1 MKNWV
6 VKESGFQK
14 NYVRKYESIMCQG
27 NGYMG
32 VRAATEESYEKSIR
46 YTLVAGTFDQME
58 TENTTELPNAADTT
72 AVFLKA
78 DGIPLELTQENV
90 KNYERSLDLYNGL
103 LQRRFVWEPCKG
115 LRLEF
120 YSERFV
126 SLKERHVLGQRVTV
140 KVLEG
145 SAVLDLQSGILG
157 GKRYG
162 DPHFTAMQGYAQD
175 GIMQYAETTH
185 ESEITFVTSA
195 VAKAWTKD
203 SDGREAVIEMAI
215 QPEKEQVMSSCQVTL
230 EEGQQLC
237 LEKLCRIATTRDK
250 DIDLENENISKYG
263 REVLLQ
269 HEKEEMQKLWA
280 RGYEKTWEGS
290 KECWKELWQEKDV
303 KISGNADYDQLAV
316 RFAIYHLTVMAPVH
330 DNRMNI
336 GAKGLSG
343 KGYFGHTFWDTEI
356 YMLPYFV
363 WEDPKSARSLL
374 EYRFL
379 SLDSARQKAQ
389 ESGYEGAMYPWEAA
403 WITDGDTCPKPHFTQ
418 YELHVTAD
426 VAYGVYYY
434 YEITHDVDFM
444 RKCGCEIIFETAQFW
459 KSRLEY
465 CPEKDIYEICN
476 VIGPD
481 EFTHEAD
488 NNAYTNYLTHLN
500 LRLAIQW
507 KERLEKEFPE
517 DYARLNQKLDLE
529 SRVYDWTDRRDKLV
543 LPKANEDN
551 ILPQDDTYLSLPEI
565 DLSIYRRGEKKL
577 RVDYPYPT
585 YTRLKVS
592 KQADVMNL
600 FLLLEELFTDEVKR
614 ASLAYYEPY
623 CVHESSLSLCAYS
636 MLAADC
642 GEKMKAYK
650 LFVGARDI
658 DLSLKKDSDHGIHAA
673 SLGGIWQCCVLGFAG
688 VRMCGGKLRIIPNL
702 PDNWNQMTF
711 RLWWRGSQLEVRVT
725 KDDVDVKVLQG
736 PENVEIITKQGDKI
750 GTGLRGSVLF
760 FGEKAS

>member
-1 MKNWV
+1 
-6 VKESGFQK
+6 
-14 NYVRKYESIMCQG
+14 
-27 NGYMG
+27 MG
-32 VRAATEESYEKSIR
+32 VRAAVEEDYPKNIR

-58 TENTTELPNAADTT
+58 SDDTTELPSTADTN
-72 AVFLKA
+72 AVFLSV
-78 DGIPLELTQENV
+78 DGVVLQLTEDNV
-90 KNYERSLDLYNGL
+90 QNYERSLNLYNGL
-103 LQRRFVWEPCKG
+103 LQRKFVWTVREG
-115 LRLEF
+115 LCVEF
-120 YSERFV
+120 CSERFV
-126 SLKERHVLGQRVTV
+126 SSKERHVLGQKVSL

-145 SAVLDLQSGILG
+145 KAEVELKSGILG

-162 DPHFTAMQGYAQD
+162 DPHFTAMQGYEQE

-195 VAKAWTKD
+195 VVKASFQDKN
-203 SDGREAVIEMAI
+203 GVINTVDMEIM
-215 QPEKEQVMSSCQVTL
+215 PEKEKVMSSCKVTMESGCEL
-230 EEGQQLC
+230 SF
-237 LEKLCRIATTRDK
+237 EKLSRVATTRDN
-250 DIDLENENISKYG
+250 DLELENETISKWS
-263 REVLLQ
+263 RDILLQ
-269 HEKEEMQKLWA
+269 HEKEEMKKLWK
-280 RGYEKTWEGS
+280 RGYAATWKTSED
-290 KECWKELWQEKDV
+290 CWKEYWQERDV
-303 KISGNADYDQLAV
+303 VISGDADEDQLAI
-316 RFAIYHLTVMAPVH
+316 RFAIYHLRVMSPLH

-363 WEDPKSARSLL
+363 WEDPKGARSLL
-374 EYRFL
+374 EYRYNC
-379 SLDSARQKAQ
+379 LDAARENAKI
-389 ESGYEGAMYPWEAA
+389 SGCEGAKFPWEAA
-403 WITDGDTCPKPHFTQ
+403 WITDGDTCPKKHFTQ

-426 VAYGVYYY
+426 VAFGVYYY
-434 YEITHDVDFM
+434 YEITHDIDFM
-444 RKCGCEIIFETAQFW
+444 LKYGCEILFETAQFW

-465 CPEKDIYEICN
+465 RVDKDIYEICN

-500 LRLAIQW
+500 LKLALQW

-517 DYARLNQKLDLE
+517 EYARLNEKLNLE
-529 SRVYDWTDRRDKLV
+529 NRVLDWEDRRDKLV

-551 ILPQDDTYLSLPEI
+551 ILPQDDTYLNLPEI
-565 DLSIYRRGEKKL
+565 DLTIYRRGEKKL

-600 FLLLEELFTDEVKR
+600 FLLLEELFTNEVKR
-614 ASLAYYEPY
+614 ASLDYYEPF

-642 GEKMKAYK
+642 GEHEKAYQ
-650 LFVGARDI
+650 LFEGARDI

-688 VRMCGGKLRIIPNL
+688 LRMCGGKIRIVPNL
-702 PDNWNQMTF
+702 PEKWEEIKF
-711 RLWWRGSQLEVRVT
+711 RIWWRGSHLEVTAR
-725 KDDVDVKVLQG
+725 KDSVNVEVLQG
-736 PENVEIITKQGDKI
+736 SKDWKS
-750 GTGLRGSVLF
+750 L
-760 FGEKAS
+760 